1 MQGRPLQPPSTAPD
15 ILTTCRPPSPRVG
28 RLGNGDDQIQRST
41 PTVGKGAKPRAAPA
55 PTSSNRGVGWGSTA
69 WEVGA
74 GSRKQGGRSKD
85 PRGGLGEK
93 PVKSAS
99 PTRFQLQSWGGGGRM
114 KGPNHPSPR
123 SGVVEAKRKKDG
135 LPERKGPLGH
145 PRPPP
150 LTR

>member
-1 MQGRPLQPPSTAPD
+1 M
-15 ILTTCRPPSPRVG
+15 
-28 RLGNGDDQIQRST
+28 
-41 PTVGKGAKPRAAPA
+41 
-55 PTSSNRGVGWGSTA
+55 
-69 WEVGA
+69 

-93 PVKSAS
+93 PVKSQPAQRVFS
-99 PTRFQLQSWGGGGRM
+99 CRVGVGGEGGGGRV

-123 SGVVEAKRKKDG
+123 SGDAEAKSSKDG
-135 LPERKGPLGH
+135 LPGRKGPLGH